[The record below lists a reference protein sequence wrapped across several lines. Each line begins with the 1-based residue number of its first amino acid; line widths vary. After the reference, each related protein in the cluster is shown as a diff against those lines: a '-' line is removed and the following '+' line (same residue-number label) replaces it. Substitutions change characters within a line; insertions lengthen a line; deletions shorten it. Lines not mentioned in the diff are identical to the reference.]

1 MTQVGYARVS
11 SAGQSLEVQLA
22 KLAGCQKIFQEQ
34 HNGSS
39 DKRPRLLAC
48 LEYTFSGG
56 YAKNPVKGLGLPRLT
71 STKSAA
77 SVKNGLD
84 GRGTTPA

>member
-34 HNGSS
+34 HSGSS

-56 YAKNPVKGLGLPRLT
+56 YAKTPPTRSRRPQGLGG
-71 STKSAA
+71 SALRPSWA
-77 SVKNGLD
+77 EEVPGAAE
-84 GRGTTPA
+84 T